1 MEFLKRPWLQPLLVY
16 AAVVGALKILYTFR
30 EIEFIGK
37 YIHVIALV
45 LFLYTPLLMIVM
57 KKSNAE
63 SMGLLIGNW
72 GASLRVTGA
81 TCLVVLLPFVVG
93 FILWHR
99 MVLGHAFTS
108 EWGLPDWT
116 FIVAQFAGAALPEE
130 VFYRGYLQSSLNR
143 AWPGGRAVLGA
154 RVGKGLLVTSVLF
167 ALGHVII
174 EPTPVRFGVFFPSLI
189 FGWLQERTGSVLAP
203 VLFHGVANILMA
215 TLQSAV
221 Q

>member
-1 MEFLKRPWLQPLLVY
+1 MNPLLVY
-16 AAVVGALKILYTFR
+16 AAVVGTLKILYTFR
-30 EIEFIGK
+30 GIEFIGK
-37 YIHVIALV
+37 YLHVIALV
-45 LFLYTPLLMIVM
+45 LFLYTPLLMIVLR
-57 KKSNAE
+57 KATAE
-63 SMGLLIGNW
+63 SMGLFIGNW
-72 GASLRVTGA
+72 IASLRVTGA
-81 TCLVVLLPFVVG
+81 TCLVVFVPFVAG
-93 FILWHR
+93 FYLWHR
-99 MVLGHAFTS
+99 MVLGHAFTTD
-108 EWGLPDWT
+108 WGLPDWT
-116 FIVAQFAGAALPEE
+116 FMVAQFAGAALPEE

-143 AWPGGRAVLGA
+143 AWPGGKAILGA
-154 RVGKGLLVTSVLF
+154 RVGRGLILTSVLF